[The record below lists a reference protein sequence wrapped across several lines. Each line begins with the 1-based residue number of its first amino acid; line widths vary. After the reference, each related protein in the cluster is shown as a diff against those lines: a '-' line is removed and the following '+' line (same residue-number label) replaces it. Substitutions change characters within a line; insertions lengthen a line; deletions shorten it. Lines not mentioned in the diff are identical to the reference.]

1 MTLAPGCPD
10 RLPTLTISAP
20 IRSTWVVHT
29 PVRAPAAVQIRYS
42 ISAVVDLPLVPVIA
56 TMRAPL
62 PASWRWNTSV
72 SPITSIPA
80 ARALP
85 TEGGTKAVDDI
96 SFEIKEGEFITVLG
110 SSGSGKTT
118 TLKMINR
125 LIREDTGHITFFGED
140 ISGMNEV
147 DLRRKIG
154 YVVQQV
160 GLFPH
165 MTVAQNIATVPE
177 LLKWDKKE
185 IQARI
190 KELLELVQL
199 DPNVFA
205 DRKPKQLSGGQQQ
218 RVGVARALAANPKV
232 MLLDEPFGAVDAI
245 TRLQLQNELQKI
257 HKELGDKT
265 FVLVTH
271 DINEAFKLGTRV
283 LIMDK
288 GKICQF
294 DTPREIMRNPKAE
307 FVADLIATVKEQEA
321 FWSELK

>member
-1 MTLAPGCPD
+1 MEQTAIEFKNVTKLYG
-10 RLPTLTISAP
+10 
-20 IRSTWVVHT
+20 
-29 PVRAPAAVQIRYS
+29 
-42 ISAVVDLPLVPVIA
+42 
-56 TMRAPL
+56 
-62 PASWRWNTSV
+62 
-72 SPITSIPA
+72 
-80 ARALP
+80 
-85 TEGGTKAVDDI
+85 EGEKQAVDDI
-96 SFEIKEGEFITVLG
+96 SFEIKEGELITVLG

-125 LIREDTGHITFFGED
+125 LIREDAGHIIFFGED

-154 YVVQQV
+154 YVVQQI

-185 IQARI
+185 IQARV

-218 RVGVARALAANPKV
+218 RIGVARALAANPKV

-283 LIMDK
+283 LVMDK

-294 DTPREIMRNPKAE
+294 DAPREIMRHPKTD

>member
-1 MTLAPGCPD
+1 MEQTAIEFKNVTKLYG
-10 RLPTLTISAP
+10 
-20 IRSTWVVHT
+20 
-29 PVRAPAAVQIRYS
+29 
-42 ISAVVDLPLVPVIA
+42 
-56 TMRAPL
+56 
-62 PASWRWNTSV
+62 
-72 SPITSIPA
+72 
-80 ARALP
+80 
-85 TEGGTKAVDDI
+85 EEGTKAVDDI
-96 SFEIKEGEFITVLG
+96 SFEIREGEFITVLG

-125 LIREDTGHITFFGED
+125 LIREDEGNINFFGED

-154 YVVQQV
+154 YVVQQI

-185 IQARI
+185 IQSRI
-190 KELLELVQL
+190 KGLLELVQL
-199 DPNVFA
+199 DPEVFA

-271 DINEAFKLGTRV
+271 DINEAFKLGSRV

-294 DTPREIMRNPKAE
+294 DTPREIMRNPKTD

>member
-1 MTLAPGCPD
+1 MEQTAIEFKNVTKLYG
-10 RLPTLTISAP
+10 
-20 IRSTWVVHT
+20 
-29 PVRAPAAVQIRYS
+29 
-42 ISAVVDLPLVPVIA
+42 
-56 TMRAPL
+56 
-62 PASWRWNTSV
+62 
-72 SPITSIPA
+72 
-80 ARALP
+80 
-85 TEGGTKAVDDI
+85 EGETKAVDDI

-125 LIREDTGHITFFGED
+125 LIREDAGNITFFGED

-154 YVVQQV
+154 YVVQQI

-185 IQARI
+185 IQARV

-218 RVGVARALAANPKV
+218 RIGVARALAANPKV

-294 DTPREIMRNPKAE
+294 DTPREIMRNPKTE
-307 FVADLIATVKEQEA
+307 FVANLIATVKEQEA

>member
-1 MTLAPGCPD
+1 MLQTAIEFKNVTKLYG
-10 RLPTLTISAP
+10 
-20 IRSTWVVHT
+20 
-29 PVRAPAAVQIRYS
+29 
-42 ISAVVDLPLVPVIA
+42 
-56 TMRAPL
+56 
-62 PASWRWNTSV
+62 
-72 SPITSIPA
+72 
-80 ARALP
+80 
-85 TEGGTKAVDDI
+85 EGATKAVDDI

-125 LIREDTGHITFFGED
+125 LIREDEGHITFFGED
-140 ISGMNEV
+140 ISEMNEV

-154 YVVQQV
+154 YVVQQI

-177 LLKWDKKE
+177 LLKWDKKD
-185 IQARI
+185 IQSRI

-199 DPNVFA
+199 DPEVFA

-294 DTPREIMRNPKAE
+294 DTSREIMRNPKTE

>member
-1 MTLAPGCPD
+1 MEQTAIEFKNVTKLYG
-10 RLPTLTISAP
+10 
-20 IRSTWVVHT
+20 
-29 PVRAPAAVQIRYS
+29 
-42 ISAVVDLPLVPVIA
+42 
-56 TMRAPL
+56 
-62 PASWRWNTSV
+62 
-72 SPITSIPA
+72 
-80 ARALP
+80 
-85 TEGGTKAVDDI
+85 EGETKAVDDI

-125 LIREDTGHITFFGED
+125 LIREDAGQITFFGED

-154 YVVQQV
+154 YVVQQI

-294 DTPREIMRNPKAE
+294 DTPREIMRNPKTD

>member
-1 MTLAPGCPD
+1 MEQTAIEFKNVTKLYG
-10 RLPTLTISAP
+10 
-20 IRSTWVVHT
+20 
-29 PVRAPAAVQIRYS
+29 
-42 ISAVVDLPLVPVIA
+42 
-56 TMRAPL
+56 
-62 PASWRWNTSV
+62 
-72 SPITSIPA
+72 
-80 ARALP
+80 
-85 TEGGTKAVDDI
+85 EGETKAVDDI

-125 LIREDTGHITFFGED
+125 LIREDEGSITFFGED

-154 YVVQQV
+154 YVVQQI

-199 DPNVFA
+199 DPHVFA

-218 RVGVARALAANPKV
+218 RIGVARALAANPKV

-294 DTPREIMRNPKAE
+294 DTPREIMRNPKTE
-307 FVADLIATVKEQEA
+307 FVANLIATVKEQEA

>member
-1 MTLAPGCPD
+1 
-10 RLPTLTISAP
+10 
-20 IRSTWVVHT
+20 
-29 PVRAPAAVQIRYS
+29 
-42 ISAVVDLPLVPVIA
+42 
-56 TMRAPL
+56 
-62 PASWRWNTSV
+62 
-72 SPITSIPA
+72 
-80 ARALP
+80 
-85 TEGGTKAVDDI
+85 
-96 SFEIKEGEFITVLG
+96 
-110 SSGSGKTT
+110 
-118 TLKMINR
+118 MINR
-125 LIREDTGHITFFGED
+125 LIREDAGHITFFGED

-147 DLRRKIG
+147 DLRRKVG
-154 YVVQQV
+154 YVVQQI

-218 RVGVARALAANPKV
+218 RIGVARALAANPKV

-294 DTPREIMRNPKAE
+294 DTPREIMRNPKTE

>member
-1 MTLAPGCPD
+1 MEQTAIEFKNVTKLYG
-10 RLPTLTISAP
+10 
-20 IRSTWVVHT
+20 
-29 PVRAPAAVQIRYS
+29 
-42 ISAVVDLPLVPVIA
+42 
-56 TMRAPL
+56 
-62 PASWRWNTSV
+62 
-72 SPITSIPA
+72 
-80 ARALP
+80 
-85 TEGGTKAVDDI
+85 EGETKAVDDI

-118 TLKMINR
+118 TLKMFNR
-125 LIREDTGHITFFGED
+125 LIREDAGNITFFGED

-154 YVVQQV
+154 YVVQQI

-185 IQARI
+185 IQARV

-218 RVGVARALAANPKV
+218 RIGVARALAANPKV

-294 DTPREIMRNPKAE
+294 DVPREIMRHPKTD

>member
-1 MTLAPGCPD
+1 MEQTAIEFKNVTKLYG
-10 RLPTLTISAP
+10 
-20 IRSTWVVHT
+20 
-29 PVRAPAAVQIRYS
+29 
-42 ISAVVDLPLVPVIA
+42 
-56 TMRAPL
+56 
-62 PASWRWNTSV
+62 
-72 SPITSIPA
+72 
-80 ARALP
+80 
-85 TEGGTKAVDDI
+85 EGETKAVDDI

-125 LIREDTGHITFFGED
+125 LIREDAGNITFFGED

-154 YVVQQV
+154 YVVQQI

-283 LIMDK
+283 LVMDK

-294 DTPREIMRNPKAE
+294 DTPREIMRNPKTE
-307 FVADLIATVKEQEA
+307 FVANLIATVKEQEA

>member
-1 MTLAPGCPD
+1 MEQTAIEFKNVTKLYG
-10 RLPTLTISAP
+10 
-20 IRSTWVVHT
+20 
-29 PVRAPAAVQIRYS
+29 
-42 ISAVVDLPLVPVIA
+42 
-56 TMRAPL
+56 
-62 PASWRWNTSV
+62 
-72 SPITSIPA
+72 
-80 ARALP
+80 
-85 TEGGTKAVDDI
+85 EGETKAVDDI

-125 LIREDTGHITFFGED
+125 LIREDAGNITFFGED

-154 YVVQQV
+154 YVVQQI

-283 LIMDK
+283 LVMDK

-294 DTPREIMRNPKAE
+294 DVPREIMRHPKTD

>member
-1 MTLAPGCPD
+1 MLQTA
-10 RLPTLTISAP
+10 IEFKN
-20 IRSTWVVHT
+20 
-29 PVRAPAAVQIRYS
+29 VRKLYG
-42 ISAVVDLPLVPVIA
+42 
-56 TMRAPL
+56 
-62 PASWRWNTSV
+62 
-72 SPITSIPA
+72 
-80 ARALP
+80 
-85 TEGGTKAVDDI
+85 EGETKAVDDI

-125 LIREDTGHITFFGED
+125 LIREDAGNITFFGED
-140 ISGMNEV
+140 IGGMNEV

-154 YVVQQV
+154 YVVQQI

-185 IQARI
+185 IQARV

-218 RVGVARALAANPKV
+218 RIGVARALAANPKV

-294 DTPREIMRNPKAE
+294 DTPREIMRNPKTD

>member
-1 MTLAPGCPD
+1 MEQTAIEFKNVTKLYG
-10 RLPTLTISAP
+10 
-20 IRSTWVVHT
+20 
-29 PVRAPAAVQIRYS
+29 
-42 ISAVVDLPLVPVIA
+42 
-56 TMRAPL
+56 
-62 PASWRWNTSV
+62 
-72 SPITSIPA
+72 
-80 ARALP
+80 
-85 TEGGTKAVDDI
+85 EEGTKAVDDI
-96 SFEIKEGEFITVLG
+96 SFEIREGEFITVLG

-125 LIREDTGHITFFGED
+125 LIREDAGQITFFGED

-154 YVVQQV
+154 YVVQQI

-185 IQARI
+185 IQSRI
-190 KELLELVQL
+190 KGLLELVQL
-199 DPNVFA
+199 DPEVFA

-283 LIMDK
+283 MIMDK

-294 DTPREIMRNPKAE
+294 DTPREIMLNPKTE

>member
-1 MTLAPGCPD
+1 
-10 RLPTLTISAP
+10 
-20 IRSTWVVHT
+20 
-29 PVRAPAAVQIRYS
+29 
-42 ISAVVDLPLVPVIA
+42 
-56 TMRAPL
+56 
-62 PASWRWNTSV
+62 
-72 SPITSIPA
+72 
-80 ARALP
+80 
-85 TEGGTKAVDDI
+85 
-96 SFEIKEGEFITVLG
+96 
-110 SSGSGKTT
+110 
-118 TLKMINR
+118 MINR
-125 LIREDTGHITFFGED
+125 LIREDEGNITFFGED

-154 YVVQQV
+154 YVVQQI

-185 IQARI
+185 IQARV

-218 RVGVARALAANPKV
+218 RIGVARALAANPKV

-294 DTPREIMRNPKAE
+294 DTPREIMRNPKTD